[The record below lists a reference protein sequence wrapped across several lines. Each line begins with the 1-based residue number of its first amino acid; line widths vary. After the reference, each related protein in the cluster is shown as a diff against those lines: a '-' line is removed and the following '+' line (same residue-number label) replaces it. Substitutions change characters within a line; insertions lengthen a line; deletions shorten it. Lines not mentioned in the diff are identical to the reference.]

1 MLVLE
6 NDLQSP
12 PLRGLVGDE
21 ILFKSSVAVAGCE
34 PVKNSQK
41 MLFAQNSLLW
51 THAILHLSSLD
62 FAEKGNFLN
71 MAKTRV
77 KYFFEMNFQFLFT
90 LVNNNSSGNREI
102 NLEIEIYLVCLLV
115 SVSQSGDLF
124 YMTMNSVSC

>member
-1 MLVLE
+1 MVCKVPRSE
-6 NDLQSP
+6 GWS
-12 PLRGLVGDE
+12 GMK
-21 ILFKSSVAVAGCE
+21 FCSSHRWRAGCE
-34 PVKNSQK
+34 PVRNSQK